1 MDEPTA
7 ALDPIAEVEFNRSI
21 MAYSENKLLIIISHR
36 LTVTRFVD
44 KIIVIDNGEIIES
57 GTHDELMERGGK
69 YSKLYSL
76 QASHYNQIR

>member
-1 MDEPTA
+1 MCIRD
-7 ALDPIAEVEFNRSI
+7 R
-21 MAYSENKLLIIISHR
+21 AYSENKLLIIISHR